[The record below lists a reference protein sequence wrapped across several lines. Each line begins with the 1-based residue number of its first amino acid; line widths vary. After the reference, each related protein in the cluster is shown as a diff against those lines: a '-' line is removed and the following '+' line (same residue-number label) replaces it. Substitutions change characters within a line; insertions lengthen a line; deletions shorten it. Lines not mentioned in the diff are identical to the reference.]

1 MFYIEAHNPLVINI
15 LNLNQNLNTSLE
27 ITMRNLL
34 IMQEN
39 KFSGTKS
46 MYPSTMQPLCTQCRT
61 GSVRYLCLYIL
72 LRLYIDG

>member
-34 IMQEN
+34 IYVSEKEKN
-39 KFSGTKS
+39 
-46 MYPSTMQPLCTQCRT
+46 
-61 GSVRYLCLYIL
+61 YLDKLYACFKRNASLLIMIIL
-72 LRLYIDG
+72 KDN